1 MKAIKHTMYVDE
13 SAQPVSIAY
22 SNVSIQDS
30 DEYPDGN
37 YELEFEGQKVLRKH
51 IEVICAHSGLAAVSH
66 PEQTIFVRFG
76 YVRPFSDIAGLH
88 YVSMDGSA
96 EQRQELALRL
106 KSAGCPVNLDE
117 EHWLHAGDFAPPES
131 GSAGEQHASGALKNE
146 ITAYVSSLDM
156 EWEAQKRHRP
166 ILLGPLW
173 KIVDRACQKIL
184 ELHTKAAAQGAH
196 ETAAKLAEGYQALK
210 KYEGAESTATL
221 DFDDFTFIT
230 EVDDAIARLK
240 SAA

>member
-1 MKAIKHTMYVDE
+1 MYVDE

-51 IEVICAHSGLAAVSH
+51 IEVMCAHSGLAAVSH

-221 DFDDFTFIT
+221 DSDDFTFIT